1 MNSPIIIIGAGAAGL
16 MAAREISAAG
26 LPVTLLEAGPLPGGR
41 IHTIHGGGFS
51 GPAEAGAEFVHGQ
64 LPVTMQLLKEA
75 GISPRSVKGGMVRVE
90 KGVWVGQGFVGGHW
104 EELMQKMAALPQDLP
119 VAEFLSQ
126 YFPEEK
132 FAELRS
138 GVKGFAEGC
147 DLADIQTA
155 STLALYRE
163 WQGEGHGNFR
173 VKGGYGALID
183 FLVDQCRNNDCRIV
197 LATPAKI
204 VEWEKNQVKVTS
216 ARGDIFQGRRLITTV
231 SLGVLQEGSIQ
242 FSPDIPAYCQAA
254 RQMGFGSVVKIL
266 LQFTTSFWNKDHD
279 NIGFIRSDEAVPAW
293 WIQSADSEGLLTG
306 WVTGERMRALQG
318 LDEDSIV
325 NLCLSS
331 LSSIFSME
339 KADLRDQLVKALVR
353 DWAAE
358 PFVLGGYSFDTIDSA
373 AARKTI
379 SQPLE
384 ETLFFAGE
392 ALYEGPSPGTVEAAL
407 ASGRDAGRRIVE
419 LITQFHN

>member
-26 LPVTLLEAGPLPGGR
+26 IPVTLLEAGSLPGGR

-64 LPVTMQLLKEA
+64 LPLTMQLLKEA
-75 GISPRSVKGGMVRVE
+75 GISPSSVKGGMVRVE
-90 KGVWVGQGFVGGHW
+90 KGEWVGQGVVGGHW
-104 EELMQKMAALPQDLP
+104 DELMQKMAALPRDLP

-126 YFPEEK
+126 YFPEAK

-138 GVKGFAEGC
+138 GVKGFAEGY

-163 WQGEGHGNFR
+163 WQGEGHGNYR

-183 FLVDQCRNNDCRIV
+183 FLVDQCRANGCRILV
-197 LATPAKI
+197 ATPAKS
-204 VEWEKNQVKVTS
+204 VEWEKGQVKVIS
-216 ARGDIFQGRRLITTV
+216 AGGEIFRGSRLIATV
-231 SLGVLQEGSIQ
+231 SLGVLQAGSIQ
-242 FSPDIPAYCQAA
+242 FSPGIPAYFEAA
-254 RQMGFGSVVKIL
+254 GQMGFGSVVKIL
-266 LQFTTSFWNKDHD
+266 LQFKTSFWNKKHD

-293 WIQSADSEGLLTG
+293 WTQSADSDGLLTG
-306 WVTGERMRALQG
+306 WVTGERMRALHG

-339 KADLRDQLVKALVR
+339 KAALREQLVKALVR
-353 DWAAE
+353 DWATE
-358 PFVLGGYSFDTIDSA
+358 PYVLGGYSFDTIDSA
-373 AARKTI
+373 AARKTMC
-379 SQPLE
+379 QPLE

-407 ASGRDAGRRIVE
+407 SSGRDAGKKIVE
-419 LITQFHN
+419 LNTQFQN